1 MDIRIYPPEEMIEA
15 AVRLPLS
22 KSISNRYLIIN
33 ALTPGGYAPVEVAA
47 CNDTDAMVAALMH
60 SSGEINV
67 GPAGTAMR
75 FLTAYFAAKEG
86 CLVTLDGNERMR
98 RRPIGPLVDAL
109 RQCGADIEYAGEE
122 GFPPLRI
129 KGARLHGGEMNIDA
143 SISSQFISALLM
155 VAPTFSS
162 PLTLNLE
169 GEAASLPY
177 LKMTLEMMRR
187 HGIDAELYRDTVTV
201 KPGTYLHISDE
212 KIERDWTAASYWYE
226 ICALSAGWITL
237 EDMSLPSLQGDS
249 ALAEIFPKLGVIS
262 EPDEENAENL
272 SLNPYPDYHSHIEL
286 DLADNPDI
294 AQTLVVTCCM
304 LDIPFRFSGLKSLY
318 IKETDRIEALRRE
331 LAKLSYNISVEAD
344 GVLTWH
350 HERIPVQ
357 RVQPIDTY
365 GDHRMAMA
373 FAPAALFISGLQI
386 NDAEVVAKSYPDFWR
401 DMESAGFRIE
411 EVK

>member
-60 SSGEINV
+60 SGGEINV

-75 FLTAYFAAKEG
+75 FLAAYFAAKEG

-109 RQCGADIEYAGEE
+109 RQCGADIEYVGEE

-129 KGARLHGGEMNIDA
+129 KGAKLHGGEMNIDA

-155 VAPTFSS
+155 IAPTFSS
-162 PLTLNLE
+162 TLTLNLT
-169 GEAASLPY
+169 GEIASLPY

-201 KPGTYLHISDE
+201 KPGTYLHVSDE

-357 RVQPIDTY
+357 RVEPIDTY

-386 NDAEVVAKSYPDFWR
+386 NDAEVVAKSYPDFWK

>member
-75 FLTAYFAAKEG
+75 FLAAYFAAKEG
-86 CLVTLDGNERMR
+86 CQVTLDGNERMR

-129 KGARLHGGEMNIDA
+129 KGAKLHGGEMNIDA

-155 VAPTFSS
+155 IAPTFSS
-162 PLTLNLE
+162 ALTLNLT
-169 GEAASLPY
+169 GEIASLPY

-201 KPGTYLHISDE
+201 KPGTYLHVSDE

-357 RVQPIDTY
+357 RVEPIDTY

-386 NDAEVVAKSYPDFWR
+386 NDAEVVAKSYPDFWK
-401 DMESAGFRIE
+401 DVESAGFRIE